1 MLTPGTLFAVTLL
14 LMGITCFTGFSAIA
28 AKQDTN
34 LPDNPPSEY
43 RIDDVRIHL
52 TRHPGMR
59 KAPIQQI
66 ELSGTGHATLK
77 RNSTSLSFHYEPQK
91 LLALL
96 NELYGIRFFELPTSY
111 FVKRSIFLKED
122 GFIGTQIRRMI
133 DAPNTSICFTVTTYE
148 KCVTYDADGPY
159 ELRSIEQRVFDEAER
174 LSKSNVPG
182 Q

>member
-14 LMGITCFTGFSAIA
+14 AGIACFTGISAIA

-43 RIDDVRIHL
+43 RLDDVRIQL

-77 RNSTSLSFHYEPQK
+77 RDSTSLSFHYESRK

-96 NELYGIRFFELPTSY
+96 NELYAIRFFELPASY

-133 DAPNTSICFTVTTYE
+133 DAPNTRICLTVSTYE
-148 KCVTYDADGPY
+148 KCVSYDADGPH
-159 ELRSIEQRVFDEAER
+159 ELRSIEQRVFDEAEH
-174 LSKSNVPG
+174 LSKPGVPG